1 MSSPRTILDPRFS
14 DPGAEA
20 TDWARTRRVLEAAEL
35 FWLSTVRSDGR
46 PHVTPLV
53 AVWTEDRLHF
63 CTGPEEQKALNLTHH
78 PRVVLTTG
86 CNTWDRGLDVMVEG
100 EALQVTD
107 QDALRRLAEAWT
119 SKWDGRWRFE
129 VGADSFLHPDGGSSA
144 LVFAVAPDKVLAFGK
159 GEFTHTSH
167 RF

>member
-1 MSSPRTILDPRFS
+1 MSSPRTILDARFS
-14 DPGAEA
+14 DPGTQA
-20 TDWARTRRVLEAAEL
+20 TDWPGTREALETAEL
-35 FWLSTVRSDGR
+35 FWLSTVRADGR

-78 PRVVLTTG
+78 SHVVLTTG

-100 EALQVTD
+100 EAVPVTD
-107 QDALRRLAEAWT
+107 QEALRGLAEAWT
-119 SKWDGRWRFE
+119 TKWDGRWRFE
-129 VGADSFLHPDGGSSA
+129 VGANGFLHHGGESA
-144 LVFAVAPDKVLAFGK
+144 VLVFAVAPDKVLAFGM